1 MKIVYI
7 HGANASP
14 RSFRYIQKNLPD
26 HIPLD
31 ISYNI
36 DTPLIENINTIEN
49 EIRSK
54 VGDAKFHFVCHSLG
68 GVIAVGLH
76 HKFENLDKTFSMSA
90 PFGGSKFIEYLRW
103 ICPRYRL
110 FADLKT
116 SSPVI
121 KAVQKTEIIKPFIQ
135 VVTSGG
141 ANPLFGEPNDGTISV
156 SSQLA
161 LKGPVYLHYELHHF
175 EVLLSDDVITKIYD
189 FLFETS

>member
-14 RSFRYIQKNLPD
+14 RSFRYIQKTLPE

-36 DTPLIENINTIEN
+36 DTPLIENINNIED
-49 EIRSK
+49 EIQSK
-54 VGDAKFHFVCHSLG
+54 FGSEKFHIVAHSLG
-68 GVIAVGLH
+68 GIIAVGLH
-76 HKFENLDKTFSMSA
+76 HRFNNLDKTFTMST
-90 PFGGSKFIEYLRW
+90 PFGGSRFIEYLRW

-110 FADLKT
+110 FSDLKT
-116 SSPVI
+116 SSPII
-121 KAVQKTEIIKPFIQ
+121 KAIQKTKIIKPFIQ

-141 ANPLFGEPNDGTISV
+141 GNPLFGEPNDGTVSV

-161 LKGPVYLHYELHHF
+161 LEGPIFLHYELHHF
-175 EVLLSDDVITKIYD
+175 EVLLSDDVVRQITE
-189 FLFETS
+189 FLFEID